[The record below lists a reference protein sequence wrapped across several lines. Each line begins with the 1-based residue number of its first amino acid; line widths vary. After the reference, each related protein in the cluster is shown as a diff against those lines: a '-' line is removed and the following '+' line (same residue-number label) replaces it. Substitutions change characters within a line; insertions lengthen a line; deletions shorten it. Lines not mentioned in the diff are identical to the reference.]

1 VESDLGLGE
10 STMNQDEISARLI
23 VLETFAMM
31 ALGLYLANSR
41 NDPDYSKSEA
51 LLEDLRQASVA
62 NAAAA
67 GSSVQTVAKQYAN
80 HLASILADNIRHL
93 RGEGGQ
99 SH

>member
-1 VESDLGLGE
+1 
-10 STMNQDEISARLI
+10 MNQDEISARLI

-41 NDPDYSKSEA
+41 NDPDYSRSSA
-51 LLEDLRQASVA
+51 LVEQLRQASVA
-62 NAAAA
+62 NAASA
-67 GSSVQTVAKQYAN
+67 GPSVQTAAKQYAD
-80 HLASILADNIRHL
+80 HLASILGENIRGL

>member
-1 VESDLGLGE
+1 MHSDE
-10 STMNQDEISARLI
+10 VSARLI

-41 NDPDYSKSEA
+41 NDPDYSKSSA
-51 LLEDLRQASVA
+51 LLEDLRLTSVS

-67 GSSVQTVAKQYAN
+67 GPAVQAAAQQYAD
-80 HLASILADNIRHL
+80 HLASILAQNIRHL